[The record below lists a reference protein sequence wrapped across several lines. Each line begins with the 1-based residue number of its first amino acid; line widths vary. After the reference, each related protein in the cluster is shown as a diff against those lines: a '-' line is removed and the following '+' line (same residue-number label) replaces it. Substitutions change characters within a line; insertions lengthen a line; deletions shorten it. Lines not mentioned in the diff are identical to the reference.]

1 MPDQNLSAFAAMRAL
16 RDELRSRLDQS
27 EDYRAWKALDEALH
41 QLEPPTM
48 PRAVEL
54 ALSAMGSERGLAAAP
69 PDRAVNDSTATK
81 LPTVDDAPLSFRGR
95 A

>member
-1 MPDQNLSAFAAMRAL
+1 MPDQNPSAFAAMRAL
-16 RDELRSRLDQS
+16 RDDLRARLDQS

-54 ALSAMGSERGLAAAP
+54 ALSAMGSDLAAKGSGTEP
-69 PDRAVNDSTATK
+69 K
-81 LPTVDDAPLSFRGR
+81 LPNVDATLGDDVLLNFRGR
-95 A
+95 T